1 MRKKFDTLEELTA
14 YFSSFDIR
22 QISSKEDFQFL
33 YSLCCELI
41 EYFQQNGIDASFWVD
56 LRERL
61 QKEGAKNGL
70 YCITQENM
78 LEMSKLLAERLTP
91 PQMEELLLEIIDWK
105 ALPNCDLNVFK
116 SYALENNLEKLLEA
130 VCKELCLRNPLLN

>member
-1 MRKKFDTLEELTA
+1 M
-14 YFSSFDIR
+14 
-22 QISSKEDFQFL
+22 EDFQFL

-78 LEMSKLLAERLTP
+78 QEMSKLLAERLTP

>member
-22 QISSKEDFQFL
+22 QISSMEDFQLL

-41 EYFQQNGIDASFWVD
+41 EYFQQNDMDASFWVD
-56 LRERL
+56 LRGRL

-70 YCITQENM
+70 YCITQDNM
-78 LEMSKLLAERLTP
+78 LEMSQLLAEKLTP
-91 PQMEELLLEIIDWK
+91 QQMEELLLEIIDWK
-105 ALPNCDLNVFK
+105 AFSNYDLNVFK
-116 SYALENNLEKLLEA
+116 SYALENDLEKLLKA
-130 VCKELCLRNPLLN
+130 VCKELCFRKPLLN